1 MKIIKEGRRRD
12 IERVFRFFCDCG
24 CIWEAKEHEVIVTFD
39 VYDKSKVNAVW
50 GCPYCGRI
58 KKGVEI

>member
-1 MKIIKEGRRRD
+1 MKIINKRKKN
-12 IERVFRFFCDCG
+12 IEREFRFFCDCG
-24 CIWEAKEHEVIVTFD
+24 CIWEAKEHEVIVTLD
-39 VYDKSKVNAVW
+39 IYDKNKVSAVW

>member
-1 MKIIKEGRRRD
+1 MRIIKEGRRD
-12 IERVFRFFCDCG
+12 IERTFRFFCDCG
-24 CIWEAKEHEVIVTFD
+24 CIWEAKEHEVIVTLD
-39 VYDKSKVNAVW
+39 VYDKSKATAAW

>member
-1 MKIIKEGRRRD
+1 MKIIKEGKRN
-12 IERVFRFFCDCG
+12 IEREFRFFG
-24 CIWEAKEHEVIVTFD
+24 EAKEHEVIVTLD
-39 VYDKSKVNAVW
+39 VYDKDKVNAVW

>member
-1 MKIIKEGRRRD
+1 MRIIKEGRKD
-12 IERVFRFFCDCG
+12 FERVFRFFCDCG
-24 CIWEAKEHEVIVTFD
+24 CVWEAKEHEVIVTLD
-39 VYDKSKVNAVW
+39 VYDKNKVNAVW